1 MAMRFLHKLTR
12 LARLTRDIRRFLHT
26 PVSVEQAVEI
36 VGRRLATRK
45 ERFLWMAEQ
54 AIYGHPRSPYLQ
66 LLRAAGCEFGDLKS
80 LVDKEGLEGSLSR
93 LVEAGVYVTFDE
105 FKGRK
110 EAVRGGRRFSFAE
123 EDFDNP
129 SISPHFEAQSGGTR
143 SPGTSVKTGFP
154 FLADLAVSNAL
165 TLHVHGLS
173 RYDHAIWSQGLIPV
187 LLYAKLGRAP
197 LAWFYPIKPLPF
209 KVQAVS
215 RYLAALGHL
224 LGSSLPVPRFL
235 DLQDPGRMASWLAG
249 HLGCGKSICVTAF
262 ASSAVRIAAAAQEKG
277 IPLKGVCFITLGEP
291 FTDAKRRIVEA
302 TGARALVRYAF
313 TEAGIIGFGCGTPQ
327 VSDDLHLFSDAY
339 GLIQRSRAV
348 GNSGLTVD
356 AFLFTSLLPSAPK
369 VLLNVESGDYGIVE
383 RRDCGCGLAALGLRD
398 HISEIRSF
406 EKLSGEG
413 MTFVQTDLLRVVEEV
428 LPARFGGTSADYQV
442 LEEEGQDGILRLLLI
457 VSPDIG
463 PLDEEAVRQNFLEEL
478 GRGGSLSR
486 FGAAMWQRA
495 GTVRVRRQRPVA
507 TKVGKILPFHLLQ
520 GSRPRSTGSPIR
532 PAS

>member
-197 LAWFYPIKPLPF
+197 L
-209 KVQAVS
+209 S
-215 RYLAALGHL
+215 
-224 LGSSLPVPRFL
+224 
-235 DLQDPGRMASWLAG
+235 
-249 HLGCGKSICVTAF
+249 
-262 ASSAVRIAAAAQEKG
+262 
-277 IPLKGVCFITLGEP
+277 
-291 FTDAKRRIVEA
+291 RIVEA
-302 TGARALVRYAF
+302 SGARALVRYAF

-327 VSDDLHLFSDAY
+327 VSDDLHFFSDAY

-520 GSRPRSTGSPIR
+520 GSRPPSTGSPIR